1 MSLMDFSSFVTLFY
15 PQTLPVGVDR
25 TFRVTDINRKS
36 KCLLTEINIL
46 ANPHRGRQGS
56 WEPSEVTL
64 LLNLKVE
71 VICSARM
78 EISLLQR
85 RYN

>member
-1 MSLMDFSSFVTLFY
+1 MSLMDLSFFRTLFY
-15 PQTLPVGVDR
+15 PQNLSVGGDK
-25 TFRVTDINRKS
+25 TSRVTDINLKS
-36 KCLLTEINIL
+36 ECSFTEINIL
-46 ANPHRGRQGS
+46 ANPHRGS

-64 LLNLKVE
+64 MLLNLEVE

-78 EISLLQR
+78 ESSLLQR